1 MNIFLQKEV
10 DDLMNIINS
19 KITNSPY
26 SFNTPTKENPQN
38 IDFSLQMGE
47 VSSQLIKTPNDYR
60 VENRSKSENK
70 KVFITPVINN
80 NLKTPVLE
88 NKRLLATHSCGIL
101 NKGSINDVSIDE
113 SIDEIFKELNIDN
126 RNESIVKSS
135 IYDDKIK
142 ILADKFDTQNQKIDY
157 FIDLLINRDGN
168 EVTNK
173 STTENVST
181 YHSILSQSKSYDDKI
196 QCLDEQIDQKID
208 QLIET
213 VANSHKLKIQTTE
226 KCNDENKENEDS
238 EKPTKNIE
246 KKLEDQ
252 ITEIRNK
259 HKEKYY
265 REHLSKLPTTQTNQQ
280 KTTPDENAT
289 SPEKTKKLKTKSI
302 LVVGDSLLNGI
313 EESKLS
319 KSRHIRVQPI
329 SGGKIEDIRSNLN
342 NLLHADLQ
350 HIILHIGTNNAV
362 TETPTEIFNKL
373 LSLKEE
379 IVEKLPSCN
388 IIISNPTKQTDDV
401 TAHKTNEVIRLIK
414 STI

>member
-1 MNIFLQKEV
+1 MADVKNITENKIFEEIIKTKNMISLGEEIPPCKVATTSDLQEMESNITNILSSQFSLIHRRLEEVSNVHKTTYPENTIENLTEHPNNTLENDHLRLKLNESEKMNIFLQKEV
-10 DDLMNIINS
+10 DDLMNIINL

-38 IDFSLQMGE
+38 IDFSLQTGE
-47 VSSQLIKTPNDYR
+47 VSSQLIKTLN
-60 VENRSKSENK
+60 ENRSKSENK
-70 KVFITPVINN
+70 KVSITPVINN

-142 ILADKFDTQNQKIDY
+142 ILADKVDTQNQKIDY

-168 EVTNK
+168 EVNNK

-181 YHSILSQSKSYDDKI
+181 YHSILSQSKSYDDQI
-196 QCLDEQIDQKID
+196 QCLEEQIVKQNQKID

-213 VANSHKLKIQTTE
+213 VANNHKLKIQTTE

-289 SPEKTKKLKTKSI
+289 SPEKKKK
-302 LVVGDSLLNGI
+302 
-313 EESKLS
+313 
-319 KSRHIRVQPI
+319 
-329 SGGKIEDIRSNLN
+329 
-342 NLLHADLQ
+342 
-350 HIILHIGTNNAV
+350 
-362 TETPTEIFNKL
+362 
-373 LSLKEE
+373 
-379 IVEKLPSCN
+379 
-388 IIISNPTKQTDDV
+388 
-401 TAHKTNEVIRLIK
+401 
-414 STI
+414 